1 MQSLTNPEDLLLN
14 VNSAIVNPYDG
25 FAHGAQGIRLYHR
38 KMKKKSFLIKEH
50 VMISKNVIILKMRQY
65 II

>member
-25 FAHGAQGIRLYHR
+25 FAHGAQGIRQFHR
-38 KMKKKSFLIKEH
+38 KDEEKIHPHERTCYD
-50 VMISKNVIILKMRQY
+50 I
-65 II
+65 